1 MTTGEKLG
9 DILSKEVP
17 MTTREKLGEIWLR
30 VWPIVLIL
38 AVTAVAWLVLSHLAL
53 HAREKDAAQILK
65 GPLTADYATAKTWAT
80 DILGLAATLAGFLGV
95 AAAAKKTLNL
105 TATERAEVAEG
116 GVLGILAGATLLGV
130 GGWLAPLG
138 LVAVGSGAA
147 TGRVIR
153 ALRAPA

>member
-1 MTTGEKLG
+1 MTK
-9 DILSKEVP
+9 
-17 MTTREKLGEIWLR
+17 REKVVDIWSR
-30 VWPIVLIL
+30 VWPIILIL
-38 AVTAVAWLVLSHLAL
+38 AVTTIAWLALSHLAF

-65 GPLTADYATAKTWAT
+65 GPITADYGTAKTWAT

-95 AAAAKKTLNL
+95 AAAAKKTLRL
-105 TATERAEVAEG
+105 SAKERAEVAEG

-138 LVAVGSGAA
+138 LVALGSGAA
-147 TGRVIR
+147 AGRVIR